1 MHELPVT
8 ENILAI
14 ALEEAA
20 RVHASK
26 VTAIN
31 LVVGDMASIV
41 DDSVQFYF
49 DFLSKDTPAAGA
61 ALNFRRV
68 PPQLRCGECDQ
79 HFDFRMEELEQGLAC
94 PHCGGSRLEMVSGT
108 EFYVESIDVDE

>member
-20 RVHASK
+20 RVHARK

-68 PPQLRCGECDQ
+68 SPQLRCEECDE
-79 HFDFRMEELEQGLAC
+79 HFDFKMEELEQGLAC
-94 PHCGGSRLEMVSGT
+94 PHCSGSQLEMVSGT